1 MLVEFL
7 GDPYHTL
14 EAVAWIV
21 GGISSLTIS
30 LDQFMFGYTCTICLF
45 PLALHGFAAGDLK
58 ALELGSTKRE
68 EDFHIAGKVSIY

>member
-30 LDQFMFGYTCTICLF
+30 LDQFMFGYTYIVCLF
-45 PLALHGFAAGDLK
+45 PLDLHGFAAKDLK
-58 ALELGSTKRE
+58 ILELGSTKRE
-68 EDFHIAGKVSIY
+68 EDLHILGR